1 MLARL
6 YATASRIYGWL
17 RRRRADDEFTEE
29 LHAHLSLLTDEY
41 VRRGM
46 RPDEAA
52 RAARVRLGGIT
63 QIREERRD
71 HRGLPLL
78 DMFGQDLRYAVR
90 ILAHNPGFA
99 LVSVLTLA
107 LGIGINTTVFTLV
120 DAVAFK
126 RLPVANPDNIFRL
139 ERWFSSGA
147 RSDVQYAFSKEEYDY
162 FRDHTQELS
171 PLVAV
176 SWPALVPFDPGGEML
191 HGQVVSDNYFAGLGA
206 VAALGRT

>member
-63 QIREERRD
+63 QIREERAITADFRCSICSA
-71 HRGLPLL
+71 RTCAMPL
-78 DMFGQDLRYAVR
+78 GSWRI
-90 ILAHNPGFA
+90 ILA
-99 LVSVLTLA
+99 L
-107 LGIGINTTVFTLV
+107 
-120 DAVAFK
+120 
-126 RLPVANPDNIFRL
+126 R
-139 ERWFSSGA
+139 SSA
-147 RSDVQYAFSKEEYDY
+147 S
-162 FRDHTQELS
+162 
-171 PLVAV
+171 
-176 SWPALVPFDPGGEML
+176 
-191 HGQVVSDNYFAGLGA
+191 
-206 VAALGRT
+206 